1 MRRTEL
7 ILGTQDLT
15 RARDIYKACLKLIP
29 HKRFSF
35 AKVWTQ
41 YAEFEIRQL
50 ELDTARKIMGTG
62 IGLAPKE
69 KVRRLTACG
78 VLDRS

>member
-1 MRRTEL
+1 M
-7 ILGTQDLT
+7 T